1 MATTPAAGLNGSR
14 AISTLFTD
22 YYKRL
27 FALHENC
34 GCTRSSDDEW
44 PLFIGACTSPL
55 PLTFRCNAPCPRV
68 NEAIAYSVEQA
79 ASSADPSVAPNRIK
93 WMDSN
98 CIAWRFPCSCGRV
111 EQVAPEMHAIVQQ
124 GSLNGAL
131 YRQEEVSMVP
141 VQLLQPQ
148 PDHSILDM
156 CASPGSKTSQILNAS
171 PFSSGGGGC
180 GSQGVVVA
188 NDSNYDRCCLL
199 AQHHHPALAVTHQ
212 DAQHWPLQVQLQSG
226 RTLPLAF
233 DRVLC
238 DVPCA
243 GDGTMRK
250 QPRTFL
256 EKWNG
261 RDSLELHTL
270 QLTILLRG
278 LQLLQ
283 SGGRLVYSTCSM
295 NPVENEAVVAE
306 ALRIAGA
313 ALSITLMPT
322 LDLLPSLKRR
332 RGLVSWP
339 VMDAYGTVHTALPSE
354 HVAHKVPSPPLLASM
369 FAPANARELYLDR
382 CMRVYP
388 HLQDTGGFFVA
399 VFHKHTCAPTLCA
412 LSPRVPV
419 LEAVVKGSCV
429 PAAAAAASKKSKK
442 AAKKHFK
449 ADDAWCAVPQE
460 VWAQVVK
467 SFGLNSSELQFGQ
480 LFMRQA
486 DALAPSVKKIYGC
499 SVGCAAFLRRGYTAD
514 TGGGSAFVDT
524 IGEYMRRLRI
534 LSCGM
539 RLFERI
545 GGGDAAHLLC
555 PCPPAL
561 IALQPSMSDA
571 AGTSRRFL
579 WLKAESWSTLL
590 EEKRLH
596 VGAVVHADESKV
608 LRQLYKYDLGHPM
621 MQLSCV
627 FQ

>member
-1 MATTPAAGLNGSR
+1 MTATPDASARGSR

-27 FALHENC
+27 LALHENC
-34 GCTRSSDDEW
+34 EGAGGSDDEW
-44 PLFIGACTSPL
+44 PLFIAACTTPL
-55 PLTFRCNAPCPRV
+55 PLTFRCNSPCPRV
-68 NEAIAYSVEQA
+68 NEAIAIRVEQA
-79 ASSADPSVAPNRIK
+79 AACADPSVVPERIA

-111 EQVAPEMHAIVQQ
+111 EHAAPELHVLVQQ

-148 PDHSILDM
+148 PEHSILDM

-171 PFSSGGGGC
+171 AFSSGGGGGC
-180 GSQGVVVA
+180 AIQGVVVA

-212 DAQHWPLQVQLQSG
+212 EAQHWPLQVQLQSG
-226 RTLPLAF
+226 RSLQLAF

-250 QPRTFL
+250 QPRLFL
-256 EKWNG
+256 EKWSG

-270 QLTILLRG
+270 QLAILLRG

-306 ALRIAGA
+306 ALRIVGA

-322 LDLLPSLKRR
+322 RDMLPSLKRK
-332 RGLVSWP
+332 RGLASWP
-339 VMDAYGTVHTALPSE
+339 VLDACGTVHTSLPSE
-354 HVAHKVPSPPLLASM
+354 HAVLNTESPPLLASM
-369 FAPANARELYLDR
+369 FPPVNARELHLQR

-399 VFHKHTCAPTLCA
+399 VFHKRASAPIVRASSLLVPTL
-412 LSPRVPV
+412 
-419 LEAVVKGSCV
+419 EAAVKGSSV

-460 VWAQVVK
+460 VWGQVVK
-467 SFGLNSSELQFGQ
+467 SFGLNGTELQMGQ

-486 DALAPSVKKIYGC
+486 EALAPSIKKIYGC
-499 SVGCAAFLRRGYTAD
+499 SVGCSQFLRRGCAND
-514 TGGGSAFVDT
+514 NGDCSASVDT

-534 LSCGM
+534 LSCGL

-555 PCPPAL
+555 PPAL
-561 IALQPSMSDA
+561 IALQPSLSDPVR
-571 AGTSRRFL
+571 TSRRFL
-579 WLKAESWSTLL
+579 WLKAESWIKLL

-596 VGAVVHADESKV
+596 VGSVVDGEENKV
-608 LRQLYKYDLGHPM
+608 LRQLYK
-621 MQLSCV
+621 
-627 FQ
+627 